1 MSNRVPNPMSSATN
15 RTYILGSAS
24 PRRRQL
30 LKGLDIEFSSVAI
43 DADESVAE
51 KDILTEVPQM
61 LAKRKSKAFGDLE
74 KDCLL
79 ITADTVV
86 ILDNKLINKPIDREE
101 AREMLELLSGRE
113 HMVISGVYLRSN
125 EKEQGFS
132 CTTKVVFERLSSEEI
147 DYYVTTYQ
155 PLDKAGSYGIQDWIG
170 YIGIRSI
177 EGCYYNVMGL
187 PLNKLYR
194 ELCAF

>member
-1 MSNRVPNPMSSATN
+1 MPNRVQNPMLTTTN

-43 DADESVAE
+43 DADESVE
-51 KDILTEVPQM
+51 DTDVLTDIPQM
-61 LAKRKSKAFGDLE
+61 LAKRKSKAFGHLE
-74 KDCLL
+74 NDCVL

-86 ILDNKLINKPIDREE
+86 ILDNKLINKPIDKND
-101 AREMLELLSGRE
+101 AHKMLGALSNRE
-113 HMVISGVYLRSN
+113 HLVISGVYLRST
-125 EKEQGFS
+125 EKELGFS
-132 CTTKVVFERLSSEEI
+132 CTTKVSFEQLSSVEI
-147 DYYVTTYQ
+147 DYYISTYN

-177 EGCYYNVMGL
+177 LGCYYNVMGL